1 MGAPGAKSNSQQSNS
16 TSGFRSKTLKLTVIF
31 APCSRSELL
40 DIYNPIEFPNIDRQM
55 RVISRQLTAS
65 GAYSDEPQDKVVYI
79 NCASIQCT
87 VPEGGEPVPD
97 SVSMLDKLERAIQ
110 LIHELLDANHGYGGT
125 VQTNFCSYQPLEDIM
140 FALQSILGC
149 SGGSVKDAEFGGNAS
164 FLYSNSF
171 ARYKDWT
178 FVNKHTSTYKAI
190 YEYQSSNGKSE
201 AENLKDENERL
212 IDSIE
217 DEEAR
222 RKFREWYDAES
233 GSMTKT
239 TKRYGVEG
247 LAQYHPEYQKY
258 LNAIDKNNRRLG
270 EINQENQ
277 KFAEEWG
284 KKSKGQR
291 IGYVDKQL
299 NQKYDTNAVKQKYQ
313 PHLDE
318 LKAKMRQLDYQQGK
332 TQDYAWHTD
341 DMDRARAA
349 YTIGAKRHE
358 NEYVDGYHSRDT
370 IEYNGEYYTRGELA
384 EMYNGMKAK
393 MNGTI
398 NKMNAD
404 KKAERSKAMDD
415 IHKQIYKET
424 LYAGLTIVNIVAI
437 VFAPLALVDIL
448 VISYELAWTDKKF
461 DFSTF
466 MAIALDLFALVPF
479 IGAIAKAGGIGSKLL
494 YAGKYTGSRLKNIG
508 NPNAKQIAQEVA
520 TEAADKF
527 TEKVNKITMAVS
539 DNIVNDLTQQGVRV
553 ATKGAA
559 GSVDNIADGLIKNA
573 ENLGLSEI
581 SDINVKIA
589 TETAIGDALKGEAS
603 KITKNYY
610 NAAGKGNTISY
621 ATQIENDLTKVGEIT
636 TKGEAHLA
644 TVDSLKGTRQTVAV
658 NMIDGHLQE
667 VNQVLAGNVS
677 SVGGGLGE
685 VAGGLPVISL
695 KGYYSDVK
703 MFIQNASNMSKE
715 ARISVIENLTVQ
727 TMGHVGA
734 VKGAYDSAKSLSSDP
749 SYTAQELGEDFILI
763 VKN

>member
-171 ARYKDWT
+171 AKYKDWT

-277 KFAEEWG
+277 KFAEKWSDMSR
-284 KKSKGQR
+284 KQR
-291 IGYVDKQL
+291 VSYVDKQL
-299 NQKYDTNAVKQKYQ
+299 NQKYDTNTVKNKYQ
-313 PHLDE
+313 PHLNE
-318 LKAKMRQLDYQQGK
+318 LQAKMRMLDYQTGNTK
-332 TQDYAWHTD
+332 AYAWHSD
-341 DMDRARAA
+341 KMDETYSA
-349 YTIGAKRHE
+349 YTIAERRHQD
-358 NEYVDGYHSRDT
+358 EYDFHSRDT
-370 IEYNGEYYTRGELA
+370 IEYNGEYYTKEQLA
-384 EMYNGMKAK
+384 DMYVGMKQQMDLTIKK
-393 MNGTI
+393 ME
-398 NKMNAD
+398 AD
-404 KKAERSKAMDD
+404 KSEERSKAIDD
-415 IHKQIYKET
+415 IHKQIRVENLHTAMK
-424 LYAGLTIVNIVAI
+424 IVNILAI

-448 VISYELAWTDKKF
+448 VISYELVCTDKKF

-466 MAIALDLFALVPF
+466 VSIALDLFALVPF
-479 IGAIAKAGGIGSKLL
+479 VGAIFSLGGRAGNIARGSISNMVSDGSKAMVQGAESIKGVLPFVSL
-494 YAGKYTGSRLKNIG
+494 GGYL
-508 NPNAKQIAQEVA
+508 Q
-520 TEAADKF
+520 D
-527 TEKVNKITMAVS
+527 VNMF
-539 DNIVNDLTQQGVRV
+539 
-553 ATKGAA
+553 
-559 GSVDNIADGLIKNA
+559 IKN
-573 ENLGLSEI
+573 LS
-581 SDINVKIA
+581 SLDKA
-589 TETAIGDALKGEAS
+589 TRAV
-603 KITKNYY
+603 
-610 NAAGKGNTISY
+610 AAANI
-621 ATQIENDLTKVGEIT
+621 
-636 TKGEAHLA
+636 
-644 TVDSLKGTRQTVAV
+644 
-658 NMIDGHLQE
+658 
-667 VNQVLAGNVS
+667 
-677 SVGGGLGE
+677 
-685 VAGGLPVISL
+685 
-695 KGYYSDVK
+695 
-703 MFIQNASNMSKE
+703 
-715 ARISVIENLTVQ
+715 TVQ

-734 VKGAYDSAKSLSSDP
+734 IKGAVDATAFNDVEYSDEAHGRFQNINNTQIVRTYEP
-749 SYTAQELGEDFILI
+749 YTSNQLGEDFVLV